1 MRVDFYAMKTQ
12 IAISA
17 LSIELNGTVPSE
29 IQLLPDGLFK
39 AKDGRPANL
48 DGWLLNADIAQAVIQ
63 SANSQADAFVIDY
76 DHLSL
81 YSKQNGVPAKAAGW
95 FKNLQYREGLGLFAT
110 QVEWTDSAALA
121 IQNKEYRYISP
132 VLTYDTK
139 TGAVQKILMCAL
151 VNVPALDGMKDL
163 TALANDFFKTEALN
177 MDLDELLERL
187 RYLFNLP
194 TLATVEDVKA
204 ELEKL
209 KTLMDAQPTETAAA
223 SSIFTLLESKTMPE
237 NKTETVDLSQYVP
250 IANMKPLQEQITALS
265 LENKQLTEQINAKE
279 RNEIIGAALSDG
291 RLLPAQEAWAQKLGE
306 SNLVAL
312 KEFLDVAKPID
323 ALSGTQT
330 GGKAP
335 AGEITALKVKV
346 PDGWGVDESQAALHQ
361 EITAYQKQNG
371 VDYTTAAIAIGA

>member
-1 MRVDFYAMKTQ
+1 
-12 IAISA
+12 
-17 LSIELNGTVPSE
+17 
-29 IQLLPDGLFK
+29 
-39 AKDGRPANL
+39 
-48 DGWLLNADIAQAVIQ
+48 
-63 SANSQADAFVIDY
+63 
-76 DHLSL
+76 
-81 YSKQNGVPAKAAGW
+81 
-95 FKNLQYREGLGLFAT
+95 
-110 QVEWTDSAALA
+110 
-121 IQNKEYRYISP
+121 
-132 VLTYDTK
+132 
-139 TGAVQKILMCAL
+139 
-151 VNVPALDGMKDL
+151 
-163 TALANDFFKTEALN
+163 